1 MDVITSVFLTYHLAM
16 ELFLLVLCLCH
27 RSASTWFPFLDT
39 SNYGELYSL
48 LALPLRLK
56 KVLTWLLA
64 SAGCCVYWTDLD
76 SLITS
81 HEWASPDVVSLTQWP
96 HPPPELQFPLHLQC
110 QMTILALG
118 DKIVYHTFSVTN
130 QQRCFR
136 VSYEYLQTDK
146 VFWSAIEFS
155 WSLKAE
161 QGTVEGFRKFKVRF
175 VRNLENYVCP
185 IGFHGLVTSSKTELF
200 NF

>member
-1 MDVITSVFLTYHLAM
+1 M
-16 ELFLLVLCLCH
+16 ESSIHCWFCH
-27 RSASTWFPFLDT
+27 SDW
-39 SNYGELYSL
+39 
-48 LALPLRLK
+48 K

-185 IGFHGLVTSSKTELF
+185 IEFHAPLDSMV
-200 NF
+200 